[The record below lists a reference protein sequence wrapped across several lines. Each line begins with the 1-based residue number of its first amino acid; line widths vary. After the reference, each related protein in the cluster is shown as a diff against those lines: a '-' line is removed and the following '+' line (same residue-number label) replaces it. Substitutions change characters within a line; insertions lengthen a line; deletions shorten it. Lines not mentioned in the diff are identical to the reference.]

1 MASLDYL
8 REEMASALAIM
19 DDTSKPS
26 HVRNAARSRF
36 WHCEKRAGAMERG
49 GFTNDEPGHMLLGYS
64 EIGISS
70 APQRAAET
78 LPTAADHHRDLIDAR
93 TEAHFK
99 AKELL

>member
-8 REEMASALAIM
+8 REEMAAALAIM

-26 HVRNAARSRF
+26 HERNAARSRF

-49 GFTNDEPGHMLLGYS
+49 GFTEDEPGHMLIGYS
-64 EIGISS
+64 EIGIPSVPKKTASVPS
-70 APQRAAET
+70 ASEHR
-78 LPTAADHHRDLIDAR
+78 RDLIDQK
-93 TEAHFK
+93 TQAHFK